1 MNKTLI
7 QAFRE
12 FKTANNIVKLF
23 YIILVSSA
31 KQNMAVIEE
40 DQKIAL
46 NSHLRSFGRQSFLDI
61 GIFCTR

>member
-12 FKTANNIVKLF
+12 FKPANNIVKLF

-46 NSHLRSFGRQSFLDI
+46 NSHHQKLWKTEFS
-61 GIFCTR
+61 